1 MMVLSISA
9 RRIQPPQTT
18 PPLPEFDSGH
28 AFRVQNPDKTVGD
41 IVRIVSVAS
50 TSKTTKI
57 YHTVNGVGIKVLP
70 IEEFCRAFPNLV
82 RIPG

>member
-1 MMVLSISA
+1 MMAVA
-9 RRIQPPQTT
+9 ENRPTHPVQPT
-18 PPLPEFDSGH
+18 PPLPEFYSGH
-28 AFRVQNPDKTVGD
+28 AFRVPNPDKTVGD
-41 IVRIVSVAS
+41 IVRIVSVSS